1 MEQKKMYSKNSH
13 KTAITRRKVSL
24 PIRKHLMG
32 QLADVTKRRLDYG
45 CGKGYDAD
53 RLGMFKYDP
62 HFFPDTPAGEFDYIY
77 CGYVLNVL
85 TRKEGQQ
92 VMDNIM
98 SLLKKRGVAYVVVR
112 RDIERAHFTSKGTYQ
127 RPVRLNWNC
136 GVYPVKETSNYCVYI
151 VSKSA
156 EVKVR

>member
-1 MEQKKMYSKNSH
+1 MEVEVYSKNSH

-32 QLADVTKRRLDYG
+32 PLASVTKRKLDYG

-62 HFFPDTPAGEFDYIY
+62 HFFPDTPAGKFDYVY
-77 CGYVLNVL
+77 CGYVLNVMS
-85 TRKEGQQ
+85 RKEGQQ

-98 SLLKKRGVAYVVVR
+98 SLLKKNGVAYVVVR
-112 RDIERAHFTSKGTYQ
+112 RDVKKAGFTSKGTYQ
-127 RPVRLNWNC
+127 RPVYLKGAGWPLRE
-136 GVYPVKETSNYCVYI
+136 YSTYCVYTI
-151 VSKSA
+151 HQGA
-156 EVKVR
+156 DIKVV